1 MCILFGFFLFRNT
14 TFSECI
20 LFGIHSFQCVI
31 FSEIILFE
39 QKQHI
44 DITNITNIL
53 KNISEKNTHLVRKD
67 YTPKRI
73 FSENI
78 HFRINNFPKSRI
90 RIDYTPNKLSTP
102 SSFMF
107 LTVYIFYFSV
117 RLINSIP

>member
-20 LFGIHSFQCVI
+20 LFGIHSFRSVI

-67 YTPKRI
+67 YMVNPKRLHTEKNI
-73 FSENI
+73 FRKHI
-78 HFRINNFPKSRI
+78 F
-90 RIDYTPNKLSTP
+90 PNKLLSEKKNP
-102 SSFMF
+102 N
-107 LTVYIFYFSV
+107 
-117 RLINSIP
+117 RLHSE